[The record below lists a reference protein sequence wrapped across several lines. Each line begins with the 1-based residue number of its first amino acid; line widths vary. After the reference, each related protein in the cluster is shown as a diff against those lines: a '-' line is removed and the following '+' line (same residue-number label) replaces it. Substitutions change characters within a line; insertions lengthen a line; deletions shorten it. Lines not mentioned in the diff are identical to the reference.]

1 MLRLFLCI
9 TLFTLFTFPS
19 LSKAYYSRR
28 CREDH
33 SKVSM
38 KTHAQKFVEDLSAPR
53 AQRVKALIC
62 LSFYGKAGVPILSKV
77 LERELNNPDS
87 TLYALKALG
96 YIQDRSVIAPILRFV
111 ENVRLLENKSQSR
124 EHSGSSSP
132 SRFDSIKPKRYYKS
146 REHLAT
152 ETLVKLAFTALEE
165 PNPVVTVA
173 EIKPEAIF
181 PTKFFS
187 TKFQGGIVVIPP
199 RRLSSGESIVIG
211 ESHFNSKGVKPTR
224 SDVNKIVKFL
234 QKIKENEKAYTTEEG
249 KLVVQAASRGL
260 ERIEKRMALLKK
272 YGPKSNKKPKSEPK
286 QKREAG
292 KPHSLYM
299 IDSDGNKVKFSF
311 QEIPKQ

>member
-1 MLRLFLCI
+1 MLRLFSWV
-9 TLFTLFTFPS
+9 TLFTLFVFPS

-132 SRFDSIKPKRYYKS
+132 SRFDSIKPKRYYK
-146 REHLAT
+146 RCELLAT
-152 ETLVKLAFTALEE
+152 ETLVKLAFTALEK
-165 PNPVVTVA
+165 PNSAVTMVNIKKA
-173 EIKPEAIF
+173 EI
-181 PTKFFS
+181 FS
-187 TKFQGGIVVIPP
+187 TKYRRIISIP
-199 RRLSSGESIVIG
+199 LVKIFAEGESIVIG